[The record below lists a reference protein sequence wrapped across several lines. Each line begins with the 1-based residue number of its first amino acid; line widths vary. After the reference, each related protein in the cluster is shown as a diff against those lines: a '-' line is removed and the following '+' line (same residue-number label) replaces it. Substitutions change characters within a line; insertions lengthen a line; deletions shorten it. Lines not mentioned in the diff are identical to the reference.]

1 MNCFSVAKLW
11 LLLFIAA
18 ISSGC
23 ASTPDMRD
31 ASNQTVFSHP
41 ILKVQKASVAALAVT
56 GFDVTQQEPGYVEGF
71 RPRKVGLAVGS
82 GGETAGIWLT
92 AQGAD
97 KTEVK
102 VDTAKSLVG
111 IVGQQ
116 SWNDEII
123 TEIGKALAKEIF

>member
-1 MNCFSVAKLW
+1 MVIVAV
-11 LLLFIAA
+11 IG
-18 ISSGC
+18 SGC
-23 ASTPDMRD
+23 ASTPDMGD
-31 ASNQTVFSHP
+31 ATNSTVFPHS
-41 ILKVQKASVAALAVT
+41 IVKVQKASVSALSET
-56 GFDVTQQEPGYVEGF
+56 GFDVTKQEPAYVEGF

-92 AQGAD
+92 SQGED

-111 IVGQQ
+111 IAGQQ

-123 TEIGKALAKEIF
+123 SAIRKALAR

>member
-1 MNCFSVAKLW
+1 MKCFPVIK
-11 LLLFIAA
+11 
-18 ISSGC
+18 ISSFAIVAMLSTGC
-23 ASTPDMRD
+23 ASTPDIGD
-31 ASNQTVFSHP
+31 ASNATVFPHP
-41 ILKVQKASVAALAVT
+41 IVKVQKASVAALAET
-56 GFDVTQQEPGYVEGF
+56 GFDVTKQEPTYVEGF

-92 AQGAD
+92 AQSEE

-111 IVGQQ
+111 IAGQQ

-123 TEIGKALAKEIF
+123 SAIRKALAR